1 MMNDCYG
8 CHKGY
13 VIVLHTCGTTSSE
26 RFEQYQL
33 QGGEDDDNL
42 FSSTFEI
49 FNKLPKIITKN
60 IKLSILR
67 ITQNFFESSITNT
80 N

>member
-33 QGGEDDDNL
+33 QGGEDDDN
-42 FSSTFEI
+42 
-49 FNKLPKIITKN
+49 
-60 IKLSILR
+60 
-67 ITQNFFESSITNT
+67 
-80 N
+80 